1 MTCSL
6 APATEVPAVAAPRL
20 EGHCEKNV
28 PPLHT
33 QVSISHQL
41 RSSCSE
47 TETTILIFADE
58 NSTDEA
64 VSVYHRDSTGL
75 LETCE
80 LGDWPIRDPTRRKSD
95 PTWRKSD
102 KIGEKVIFFSQYC
115 FICIIYF
122 QHSRLGKI
130 HQKWPVHFSSCFY
143 QQEVKQLSIMCLL
156 RNELRDNGN
165 VVQLLTLCFLHDS

>member
-1 MTCSL
+1 M
-6 APATEVPAVAAPRL
+6 PAVAAPRL

-102 KIGEKVIFFSQYC
+102 KIGEKVIFFLAILFYLYYLFSAFKAWKDSSKMTRPLFVMFLSTGSQT
-115 FICIIYF
+115 I
-122 QHSRLGKI
+122 
-130 HQKWPVHFSSCFY
+130 VHYVSL
-143 QQEVKQLSIMCLL
+143 EK
-156 RNELRDNGN
+156 
-165 VVQLLTLCFLHDS
+165 